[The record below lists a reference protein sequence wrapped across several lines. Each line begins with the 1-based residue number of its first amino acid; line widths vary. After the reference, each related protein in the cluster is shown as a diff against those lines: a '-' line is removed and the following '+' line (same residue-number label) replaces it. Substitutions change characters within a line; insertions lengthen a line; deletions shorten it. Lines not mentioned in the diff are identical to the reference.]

1 MKTVPVLIG
10 QIVEEGDSE
19 AEEVVPCDLGC
30 LTEVSFSA
38 VIC

>member
-19 AEEVVPCDLGC
+19 AEEVVPRDLGC
-30 LTEVSFSA
+30 LSEVSFSA